1 MLQFL
6 IALDQLLNALLGG
19 WADEALSARA
29 FRLHGRKRGW
39 FIAMGLIDAL
49 FFWQTRHC
57 MQSYVAEKQRRQLPP
72 EYRDDIEEAL
82 RD

>member
-19 WADEALSARA
+19 WADDALSARA

-39 FIAMGLIDAL
+39 FIAI
-49 FFWQTRHC
+49 
-57 MQSYVAEKQRRQLPP
+57 
-72 EYRDDIEEAL
+72 L
-82 RD
+82 RETEGYAPCST